1 MFYQPLLRPL
11 MLMPE
16 ILPTDVVVFLA
27 LAFHLNNK
35 RRCWP
40 SVETLGFITHLSR
53 RTVQRSL
60 RKMEE
65 LKVIK
70 TFPSHRRSS
79 TYEIGEAMIPYL
91 TKEGRQ

>member
-11 MLMPE
+11 ILVQE
-16 ILPTDVVVFLA
+16 ITSTDVVVFLA
-27 LAFHLNNK
+27 IAFHLNK
-35 RRCWP
+35 EHRCWP
-40 SVETLGFITHLSR
+40 SVRTLEFITRLSR

-60 RKMEE
+60 RKMER

-79 TYEIGEAMIPYL
+79 TYEIGEVLIPYL
-91 TKEGRQ
+91 KKEGRQ